1 MRREIFSTQ
10 YSSTDKIVSE
20 LSIIILIC
28 VVEELVVEDC
38 DDCGVLLLI
47 MMGIAGM

>member
-1 MRREIFSTQ
+1 MRREFFSTK
-10 YSSTDKIVSE
+10 YSSTDESAKE

-28 VVEELVVEDC
+28 VVEALVVEDG